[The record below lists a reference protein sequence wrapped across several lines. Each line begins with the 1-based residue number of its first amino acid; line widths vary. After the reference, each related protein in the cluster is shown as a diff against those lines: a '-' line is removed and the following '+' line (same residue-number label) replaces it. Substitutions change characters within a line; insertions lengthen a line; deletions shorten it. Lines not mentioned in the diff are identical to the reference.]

1 MTAPA
6 ECQHPSQRR
15 MQINSV
21 PYCLECKE
29 YLVTGVCGTCHRA
42 MDDHNLKDLL
52 APICPKSDE
61 KVAP

>member
-1 MTAPA
+1 MTAPL
-6 ECQHPSQRR
+6 ECQHRRR
-15 MQINSV
+15 MEIDGV
-21 PYCLECKE
+21 PFCHDCKE